1 MPKEILFYVALIASY
16 LIAIGVGYILGYH
29 SPRAPY
35 FGTINVEK
43 SKDPAE
49 QNDKISFVFAKD
61 LDELY
66 SAKLIKLSVV
76 HTERERNNSDNDEN

>member
-16 LIAIGVGYILGYH
+16 LIAMGVGYIFGYH

-35 FGTINVEK
+35 FGAINVEK
-43 SKDPAE
+43 SKDPE
-49 QNDKISFVFAKD
+49 QNDKISFVFTKD

-66 SAKLIKLSVV
+66 SAKRIKLSVV